1 MVLMCDLINTID
13 SEAHAVFIV
22 ESFFI
27 FVLLCLLADSP
38 GKFDEVVEDKGVKV
52 VVEPKALMTVIGTTV
67 DFVEERLK

>member
-1 MVLMCDLINTID
+1 MLYVALI
-13 SEAHAVFIV
+13 SH
-22 ESFFI
+22 SFM
-27 FVLLCLLADSP
+27 LADSP

>member
-1 MVLMCDLINTID
+1 M
-13 SEAHAVFIV
+13 
-22 ESFFI
+22 
-27 FVLLCLLADSP
+27 LADSP